1 MSKRLKPIVYIFLIY
16 LAAQFLPVLIG
27 VIAPTFMESSG
38 IVNLTIY
45 SNIATFIIGAIAMI
59 YVANRFHMTNK
70 VETGKKSSALN
81 IILYGVLGVFLSII
95 GQYLATIIEVN
106 FLGESLSSANTQ
118 SLLEI
123 ANAYPLFI
131 LAITLF
137 GPIME
142 EFVFR
147 KAMFGPLYRHVGG
160 VGAAVISS
168 LIFALIHFDGHI
180 LLYSVIGF
188 VFCYVY
194 YKTGSIVTPILSHVL
209 MNAIAILPLYIN

>member
-27 VIAPTFMESSG
+27 LIAPTFMESSG

-45 SNIATFIIGAIAMI
+45 SNVATFTIGAIAMI
-59 YVANRFHMTNK
+59 YVANRFRMTNK

-131 LAITLF
+131 FAITLSD
-137 GPIME
+137 
-142 EFVFR
+142 
-147 KAMFGPLYRHVGG
+147 PLWKNLFLEKQCLV
-160 VGAAVISS
+160 
-168 LIFALIHFDGHI
+168 HFT
-180 LLYSVIGF
+180 V
-188 VFCYVY
+188 
-194 YKTGSIVTPILSHVL
+194 
-209 MNAIAILPLYIN
+209 M